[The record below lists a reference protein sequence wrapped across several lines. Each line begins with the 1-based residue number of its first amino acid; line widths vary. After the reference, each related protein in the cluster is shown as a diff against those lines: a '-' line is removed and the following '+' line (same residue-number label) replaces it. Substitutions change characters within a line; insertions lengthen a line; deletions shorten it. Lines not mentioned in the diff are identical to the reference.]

1 MNKKL
6 KGGVVIYLSLIVMFI
21 GLAILYFLNTSGTT
35 IFQNFKTKSVRTQ
48 LINNINSGLAI
59 ATDAE
64 LPEFNENNRIILQ
77 TIEDG
82 TIEIMRRP
90 QFSIRLWGQ
99 NEYVGIARSDLMKTS
114 SDFTISL
121 WFYPQTGEFNDYPLN
136 GEGLFTFGHL
146 REQDADFG
154 YDASFVRNADGSE
167 VRLVFRMAL
176 IDEEDNHNTIN
187 LSSDQIL
194 DNSWYFLTIT
204 HDQNMLKMYMN
215 GEMVDS
221 SPAVGVIDWLEAT
234 DFNSRDR
241 LFIGKRSA
249 DHSSGLFE
257 GKLRNFGKWGTALSI
272 NSIRSI
278 YNQGL
283 EFNPLNIAGDYS
295 SIDNTIV
302 YYKMNENRGNRVYDL
317 SINNISGFVNVNDLG
332 GGLAV
337 WVAVADSFTKFIRSE
352 FNGYERIEQFR

>member
-1 MNKKL
+1 
-6 KGGVVIYLSLIVMFI
+6 
-21 GLAILYFLNTSGTT
+21 
-35 IFQNFKTKSVRTQ
+35 
-48 LINNINSGLAI
+48 
-59 ATDAE
+59 
-64 LPEFNENNRIILQ
+64 
-77 TIEDG
+77 
-82 TIEIMRRP
+82 
-90 QFSIRLWGQ
+90 
-99 NEYVGIARSDLMKTS
+99 MKTS

-221 SPAVGVIDWLEAT
+221 SPE
-234 DFNSRDR
+234 
-241 LFIGKRSA
+241 
-249 DHSSGLFE
+249 
-257 GKLRNFGKWGTALSI
+257 
-272 NSIRSI
+272 
-278 YNQGL
+278 
-283 EFNPLNIAGDYS
+283 
-295 SIDNTIV
+295 
-302 YYKMNENRGNRVYDL
+302 
-317 SINNISGFVNVNDLG
+317 
-332 GGLAV
+332 
-337 WVAVADSFTKFIRSE
+337 
-352 FNGYERIEQFR
+352 

>member
-1 MNKKL
+1 MSKKIN
-6 KGGVVIYLSLIVMFI
+6 GGVVIYLSLIVMFL
-21 GLAILYFLNTSGTT
+21 GLAILYFLNSSGTT

-48 LINNINSGLAI
+48 LINNIDSGLAI

-64 LPEFNENNRIILQ
+64 LPEFNENNKIVIQ

-90 QFSIRLWGQ
+90 QYSIRLWGQ
-99 NEYVGIARSDLMKTS
+99 NEYVGIERSELMKTS

-121 WFYPQTGEFNDYPLN
+121 WFYPQTGAFNDYPLN
-136 GEGLFTFGHL
+136 GEGLFTFGYL
-146 REQDADFG
+146 RREESDFG
-154 YDASFVRNADGSE
+154 YEGSFVRNGDGSE

-176 IDEEDNHNTIN
+176 IDNENNHDTII

-204 HDQNMLKMYMN
+204 HDQNILKMFIN
-215 GEMVDS
+215 GGLVDS
-221 SPAVGVIDWLEAT
+221 SPAVGVVDWLDAT
-234 DFNSRDR
+234 DFNNRDR

-257 GKLRNFGKWGTALSI
+257 GSLRNFGKWNTALSM

-278 YNQGL
+278 YSRGL
-283 EFNPLNIAGDYS
+283 EFNPLNITGDYS
-295 SIDNTIV
+295 SVDNNIV
-302 YYKMNENRGNRVYDL
+302 YFKMNENNGNRVYDL
-317 SINNISGFVNVNDLG
+317 SINNIQGFVNVNDLG

-337 WVAVADSFTKFIRSE
+337 WVAVADSFTKYIKTE

>member
-1 MNKKL
+1 MSKKIN
-6 KGGVVIYLSLIVMFI
+6 GGIVIYLSLIVMFV
-21 GLAILYFLNTSGTT
+21 GLAILYFLNSSGTT

-48 LINNINSGLAI
+48 LINNISSGLAI

-64 LPEFNENNRIILQ
+64 LPEFNENNKIVIQ
-77 TIEDG
+77 TIENG

-90 QFSIRLWGQ
+90 QYAIRLWGQ
-99 NEYVGIARSDLMKTS
+99 NEYVGIARSELMKTS

-121 WFYPQTGEFNDYPLN
+121 WFYPQTGGSNYPLN
-136 GEGLFTFGHL
+136 GEGLFTFGYL
-146 REQDADFG
+146 TEEESDFG
-154 YDASFVRNADGSE
+154 YNGSFVRNGDGSE

-176 IDEEDNHNTIN
+176 IDNENNHDTII

-204 HDQNMLKMYMN
+204 HDQNILKMFIN

-221 SPAVGVIDWLEAT
+221 SPAVGVVDWLEAT
-234 DFNSRDR
+234 EFSSRDR

-257 GKLRNFGKWGTALSI
+257 GSLRNFGKWNTALST

-278 YNQGL
+278 YSQGL
-283 EFNPLNIAGDYS
+283 EFNPLTIAGDYS
-295 SIDNTIV
+295 SVDNNIV
-302 YYKMNENRGNRVYDL
+302 YFKMNENNGNRVYDL
-317 SINNISGFVNVNDLG
+317 SINNIQGFVNVNDLG

-337 WVAVADSFTKFIRSE
+337 WIAVVDSFTKYIKTE
-352 FNGYERIEQFR
+352 FNGYERIEPFR

>member
-1 MNKKL
+1 MSKKIN
-6 KGGVVIYLSLIVMFI
+6 GGVVIYLSLIVMFV
-21 GLAILYFLNTSGTT
+21 GLAILYFLNSSGTT

-48 LINNINSGLAI
+48 LINNISSGIAI

-64 LPEFNENNRIILQ
+64 LPEFNENNKIVIQ

-90 QFSIRLWGQ
+90 QYSIRLWGQ
-99 NEYVGIARSDLMKTS
+99 NEYVGIARSELMKTS

-121 WFYPQTGEFNDYPLN
+121 WFYPQTGGSNYPLN
-136 GEGLFTFGHL
+136 GEGLFTFGYL
-146 REQDADFG
+146 TEEESDFG
-154 YDASFVRNADGSE
+154 YNGSFVRNGDGSE

-176 IDEEDNHNTIN
+176 IDNENNHDTII

-204 HDQNMLKMYMN
+204 HDQNILKMFIN

-221 SPAVGVIDWLEAT
+221 SPAVGVVDWLEAT

-257 GKLRNFGKWGTALSI
+257 GNLRNFGKWNTALST

-278 YNQGL
+278 YSQGL
-283 EFNPLNIAGDYS
+283 EFNPLTIAGDYS
-295 SIDNTIV
+295 SVDNNIV
-302 YYKMNENRGNRVYDL
+302 YFKMNENNGNRVYDL
-317 SINNISGFVNVNDLG
+317 SINNIQGFVNVNDLG

-337 WVAVADSFTKFIRSE
+337 WIAVVDSFTKYIKTE
-352 FNGYERIEQFR
+352 FTGYERIEPFR

>member
-1 MNKKL
+1 MSKKIN
-6 KGGVVIYLSLIVMFI
+6 GGVVIYLSLIVMFV
-21 GLAILYFLNTSGTT
+21 GLAILYFLNSSGTT

-48 LINNINSGLAI
+48 LINNISSGIAI

-64 LPEFNENNRIILQ
+64 LPEFNENNKIVIQ

-90 QFSIRLWGQ
+90 QYSIRLWGQ
-99 NEYVGIARSDLMKTS
+99 NEYVGIARSELMKTS

-121 WFYPQTGEFNDYPLN
+121 WFYPQTGGSNYPLN
-136 GEGLFTFGHL
+136 GEGLFTFGYL
-146 REQDADFG
+146 TGEESDFG
-154 YDASFVRNADGSE
+154 YNGSFVRNGNGSE

-176 IDEEDNHNTIN
+176 IDNENNHDTII

-204 HDQNMLKMYMN
+204 HDQNILKMFIN

-221 SPAVGVIDWLEAT
+221 SPAVGVVDWLEAT
-234 DFNSRDR
+234 DHNIRDR

-257 GKLRNFGKWGTALSI
+257 GSLRNFGKWNTALSI

-283 EFNPLNIAGDYS
+283 EFNPLTIAGDYS
-295 SIDNTIV
+295 SVDNNIV
-302 YYKMNENRGNRVYDL
+302 YFKMNENNGNRVYDL
-317 SINNISGFVNVNDLG
+317 SINNIQGFVNANDFG
-332 GGLAV
+332 FGLAV
-337 WVAVADSFTKFIRSE
+337 WIVVPDSFKKYIKTE
-352 FNGYERIEQFR
+352 FNGYERIEPFR

>member
-1 MNKKL
+1 MSKKIN
-6 KGGVVIYLSLIVMFI
+6 GGVVIYLSLIVMFV
-21 GLAILYFLNTSGTT
+21 GLAILYFLNSSGTT

-48 LINNINSGLAI
+48 LINNISSGIAI

-64 LPEFNENNRIILQ
+64 LPEFNENNKIVIQ

-90 QFSIRLWGQ
+90 QYSIRLWGQ
-99 NEYVGIARSDLMKTS
+99 NEYVGIARSELMKTS

-121 WFYPQTGEFNDYPLN
+121 WFYPQTGGSNYPLN
-136 GEGLFTFGHL
+136 GEGLFTFGYL
-146 REQDADFG
+146 TEEESDFG
-154 YDASFVRNADGSE
+154 YNGSFVRNGDGSE
-167 VRLVFRMAL
+167 VRIVFRMAL
-176 IDEEDNHNTIN
+176 IDNENNHDTII

-204 HDQNMLKMYMN
+204 HDQNILKMFIN

-221 SPAVGVIDWLEAT
+221 SPAVGVVDWLEAT

-249 DHSSGLFE
+249 DHSAGLFE
-257 GKLRNFGKWGTALSI
+257 GSLRNFGKWKAALSI

-283 EFNPLNIAGDYS
+283 EFNPLTIAGDYS
-295 SIDNTIV
+295 SVDNNIV
-302 YYKMNENRGNRVYDL
+302 YFKMNENNGNRVYDL
-317 SINNISGFVNVNDLG
+317 SINNIQGFVNANDFG
-332 GGLAV
+332 FGLAV
-337 WVAVADSFTKFIRSE
+337 WIVVPDSFKKYIKTE
-352 FNGYERIEQFR
+352 FNGYERIEPFR

>member
-64 LPEFNENNRIILQ
+64 LPEFNENNKITLQ

-90 QFSIRLWGQ
+90 QYSIMLFGQ

-114 SDFTISL
+114 SDFTVSL
-121 WFYPQTGEFNDYPLN
+121 WFYPQTGFNDYPLN

-176 IDEEDNHNTIN
+176 IDDENNHSTIN

-249 DHSSGLFE
+249 DHSLGLFE

-302 YYKMNENRGNRVYDL
+302 YYKMNENHGNRVYDL
-317 SINNISGFVNVNDLG
+317 SINNILGFINVNDLG

-337 WVAVADSFTKFIRSE
+337 WVAVADSFTKYIRSE